1 MPSPQPL
8 LPIGHP
14 ALTTPPSIEKA
25 DDLATTRAWYG
36 FMTARSMIALALLL
50 LQGML
55 YLQSE
60 TASPW
65 PLLLCAA
72 YFASALAV
80 RLLAQPRLPR
90 HAADPT
96 WLLTAGLDVLAV
108 ALLQFL
114 QSGAINYAPLLGVP
128 VLQTAVLGTRAM
140 SIGMASTITLL
151 LLLETWWGAGQGAG
165 ATTARYLQTVL
176 TGLGLLLVAFLA
188 NQLAGRLVREEQ
200 LALAGQH
207 AARLQTQVNELVI
220 EALSD
225 GVLVVDSAGSAHAVN
240 PAARQLLGATGLPER
255 EALVLSTRPGWAPL
269 MELARMTFE
278 RESAQVADITLRSA
292 GKGARRVR
300 VRTRMTEAHGL
311 LHNRLCVLFLHDL
324 REVEAR
330 LRTEKMAAMGRMSAA
345 VAHEIRNP
353 LSAIAQANELL
364 SEDLQDHGAQQLTGM
379 IRQNA
384 QRLSKIVDEVLD
396 VARVPTPGRTSPPSL
411 VLDEAVA
418 SICADWAQPSSRERQ
433 VLLTLGTQGLPVDF
447 DTDHL
452 RRVLLNLLD
461 NALRYVSGGPAGI
474 QVSTQLSA
482 ERQSSL
488 QVWSDG
494 PPLEDSVEE
503 HLFEPFFSSESR
515 SSGLGLYICR
525 ELCERHRATIAYQ
538 RAPRLLAGET
548 VQGNEFSVQFRPPK
562 PTAGAMR
569 RRSAQMPLI

>member
-1 MPSPQPL
+1 MPSTQPL
-8 LPIGHP
+8 PPSGHQ
-14 ALTTPPSIEKA
+14 ALTTRPTVEEA
-25 DDLATTRAWYG
+25 GDQAMTRAWYG

-50 LQGML
+50 LQAML

-65 PLLLCAA
+65 LLLLCMA

-108 ALLQFL
+108 ALLQYF
-114 QSGAINYAPLLGVP
+114 QTGAINYAPLLGVP

-140 SIGMASTITLL
+140 AIGMAAGITLL
-151 LLLETWWGAGQGAG
+151 LLLETWWGAEHGAG
-165 ATTARYLQTVL
+165 ATTLRYLQTVL

-200 LALAGQH
+200 LALSSQH

-225 GVLVVDSAGSAHAVN
+225 GVLVVDAAGNAHAVN
-240 PAARQLLGATGLPER
+240 PAARQLLGATDLPEH
-255 EALVLSTRPGWAPL
+255 EALVLGARPGWAPL
-269 MELARMTFE
+269 LELARMTFA
-278 RESAQVADITLRSA
+278 RESAQVADISLRSS

-353 LSAIAQANELL
+353 LAAIAQANELL
-364 SEDLQDHGAQQLTGM
+364 SEDLQDRGAQQLTLM
-379 IRQNA
+379 VRQNV
-384 QRLSKIVDEVLD
+384 QRLSKIVDEVLN
-396 VARVPTPGRTSPPSL
+396 VARVPAPGRTSPPSL
-411 VLDEAVA
+411 VLDATVS
-418 SICADWAQPSSRERQ
+418 SICADWTQQAPHERQ
-433 VLLTLGTQGLPVDF
+433 VLQALATQGLPVDF
-447 DTDHL
+447 DSDHL

-474 QVSTQLSA
+474 QVATQLSA

-494 PPLEDSVEE
+494 PPLEDSVEQ

-525 ELCERHRATIAYQ
+525 ELCERHRATIGYQ
-538 RAPRLLAGET
+538 RAPRQVGDET
-548 VQGNEFSVQFRPPK
+548 VQGNEFFVRFRPPK
-562 PTAGAMR
+562 PTTGAAR
-569 RRSAQMPLI
+569 RNSAQMPLI